1 MQRRWCPLAGGL
13 IFVVAVAAVMHGAEP
28 TPVSAPTSLTFSVV
42 ETYNQKPFE
51 YRMTLLDQR
60 DGFRVYRMTYPS
72 PVATAVEQNNAVRA
86 DFYLPD
92 NITPESAKR
101 PAVIVLHIL
110 NGDMRVTDVACS
122 VLARRGILAIMPT
135 LPYYGERA
143 KAEGWDALLREPPLF
158 LGMLLQSI
166 EDIRRTA
173 DLLASRPEVDPERID
188 LSGVSLGGI
197 VAASAAASDP
207 RFFRTSLFLA
217 GGDLLT
223 ILQHARYTRRLNK
236 RFEELPADERAA
248 LLAEVAKVEPL
259 TLAPALRSRAE
270 QGRVLMINAA
280 ADEIIPRAC
289 TEKLAAALG
298 IADRVVW
305 IDGVE
310 HDRFITALPQSL
322 RIITEFFS
330 QDLPADVIPS
340 RPAATQATTPL
351 GRASA
356 FLHQARIMFTAEPSP
371 GRCHWLEMDISVGPK
386 GQKPLDARVRLVRG
400 ADYKFTLKCRLP
412 VVGEVIAG
420 QNEHPWMV
428 AAGNRVLKGM
438 KEPGENRNP
447 LCFVNPAYR
456 ANLQIVAGLI
466 GCLDLVPETL
476 DQWVTVEASAAIDAH
491 PAIRILAKEKYPGH
505 VLISFE
511 EDGQTPSQIEFDAGD
526 VAGKVVLRDWKL
538 DAAVADTAFD
548 APSGLEVVEMKQADL
563 YRTFA
568 AIISLLMQ
576 QASSKTGTLHA
587 GLDGIACRGQAS
599 QF

>member
-1 MQRRWCPLAGGL
+1 MQRRWCPHAGGL
-13 IFVVAVAAVMHGAEP
+13 IVVVALAAVTHGAEP
-28 TPVSAPTSLTFSVV
+28 TPVPASTSLTFSVA
-42 ETYNQKPFE
+42 ETYNEKPFE

-72 PVATAVEQNNAVRA
+72 PVVTAVEQNNTIRA

-92 NITPESAKR
+92 DITPESMKR

-173 DLLASRPEVDPERID
+173 DLLASRPEVDPKRID

-197 VAASAAASDP
+197 IAASAAASDP

-217 GGDLLT
+217 GGDLVT
-223 ILQHARYTRRLNK
+223 ILQHARYTRGLNK

-259 TLAPALRSRAE
+259 TLAPALRLRAE

-298 IADRVVW
+298 IAERVVW

-310 HDRFITALPQSL
+310 HDRFIAALPQSL
-322 RIITEFFS
+322 QIITEFFS

-340 RPAATQATTPL
+340 RPAATPATTPL

-356 FLHQARIMFTAEPSP
+356 FLRQTMSMFTAEPLL
-371 GRCHWLEMDISVGPK
+371 GRCHRLEMDVYVGPK
-386 GQKPLDARVRLVRG
+386 GQKPREARVRLVRG
-400 ADYKFTLKCRLP
+400 ADYKFGLQCRLP
-412 VVGEVIAG
+412 VVGEVTAG
-420 QNEHPWMV
+420 QNEFPWMV
-428 AAGNRVLKGM
+428 VADKRVLKGI
-438 KEPGENRNP
+438 KEPGGNRNP
-447 LCFVNPAYR
+447 LCCVNPTYR

-476 DQWVTVEASAAIDAH
+476 DQWGAVESAAAIDDH
-491 PAIRILAKEKYPGH
+491 PAVCITAKEKYPGH
-505 VLISFE
+505 VLISFA
-511 EDGQTPSQIEFDAGD
+511 EDGSTPWQLEFDAGG
-526 VAGKVVLRDWKL
+526 VAGKVVIRDWKL
-538 DAAVADTAFD
+538 DAPVEEATFE
-548 APSGLEVVEMKQADL
+548 APSGLQVVEVKQADL
-563 YRTFA
+563 YQGFA
-568 AIISLLMQ
+568 AIINLLLQ
-576 QASSKTGTLHA
+576 QV
-587 GLDGIACRGQAS
+587 R
-599 QF
+599 